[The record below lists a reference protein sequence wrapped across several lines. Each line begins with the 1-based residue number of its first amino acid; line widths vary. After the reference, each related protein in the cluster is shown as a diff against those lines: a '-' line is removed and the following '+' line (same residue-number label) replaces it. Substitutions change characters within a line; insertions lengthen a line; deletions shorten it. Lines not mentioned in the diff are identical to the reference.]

1 MRKISGDGFAL
12 VELLTALFIV
22 CILVISLTTIYDAST
37 RAIASVNQRIEK
49 GSSTSE
55 IMRLIVDD
63 ITKASSAG
71 TDTTFTLKSKLSGG
85 AALYRFEIASKI
97 YDNTG
102 KELIYQKV
110 IWQSDYDFITDT
122 ISLYRSAGGMM
133 PSDPIASTQ
142 AKENPQS
149 DIFIPVCQ
157 GLTYFTI
164 KVPQIQDT
172 PQGQIV
178 DYLDQWANDEM
189 PGGVVVELSFEPPV
203 EYVTGEIEV
212 LPEDRLVESI
222 SLNRSKEYRFQFVAK
237 DLDAAYGQE
246 EELLEEE
253 DVLED
258 DDIME
263 EENFVE
269 AANTGQETKR

>member
-1 MRKISGDGFAL
+1 MRKICRDGFAL

-22 CILVISLTTIYDAST
+22 CILVIALTTIYDAST
-37 RAIASVNQRIEK
+37 RAIASINQRIEK
-49 GSSTSE
+49 GASTSE
-55 IMRLIVDD
+55 IMQLIVDD

-71 TDTTFTLKSKLSGG
+71 TDTTFTLKSKLAGG
-85 AALYRFEIASKI
+85 AVLYRFEVASKI

-110 IWQSDYDFITDT
+110 IWQSDVDLFTGT
-122 ISLYRSAGGMM
+122 MSLYRCAGGMM
-133 PSDPIASTQ
+133 PSSPVASEQ

-149 DIFIPVCQ
+149 DIFVPICQ

-172 PQGQIV
+172 PQGQVV
-178 DYLDQWANDEM
+178 DYLDQWSNPEM
-189 PGGVVVELSFEPPV
+189 PGGVVVELSFELPV
-203 EYVTGEIEV
+203 EYVTGETEV

-222 SLNRSKEYRFQFVAK
+222 SINRSKEYKFQFVAK

-246 EELLEEE
+246 EEMTEE
-253 DVLED
+253 DLTDEGVMED
-258 DDIME
+258 DEPVE
-263 EENFVE
+263 E
-269 AANTGQETKR
+269 ANVKQEGTR